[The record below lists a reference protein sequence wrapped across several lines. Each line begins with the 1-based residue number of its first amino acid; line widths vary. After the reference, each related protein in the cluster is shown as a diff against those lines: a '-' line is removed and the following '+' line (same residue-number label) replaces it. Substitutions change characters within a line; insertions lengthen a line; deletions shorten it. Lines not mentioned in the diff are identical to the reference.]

1 MSTALARYLKDF
13 GEPQASQPSPT
24 LLPDFGS
31 EGPAFVE
38 DFAFPEEPAAAAA
51 PDLEA
56 LRQEAYA
63 EGYEA
68 ASVELT
74 TRHAEE
80 IEALREHYAQ
90 ELAQLRQAYDDEMAA
105 ILSKGLRAV
114 AETLSLSISENVAEC
129 LAPVL
134 QEDIARKS
142 VEAMAVL
149 VREAIVEGDAG
160 QIIVKGPLSL
170 FNILATE
177 MGEDA
182 SMLRHVE
189 AADLDLTVEQG
200 GSVLVTRLSAF
211 AASLKKVL
219 E

>member
-13 GEPQASQPSPT
+13 GEPPVPHASPEP
-24 LLPDFGS
+24 LPDFSS
-31 EGPAFVE
+31 EAPALSG
-38 DFAFPEEPAAAAA
+38 DFDFSDDLPAAG
-51 PDLEA
+51 PDLDS
-56 LRQEAYA
+56 LREEAYA
-63 EGYEA
+63 EGYET
-68 ASVELT
+68 ASVELS
-74 TRHAEE
+74 TRHAEQMAALQE
-80 IEALREHYAQ
+80 NHEAEMAALREAYEH
-90 ELAQLRQAYDDEMAA
+90 QAATRIAE
-105 ILSKGLRAV
+105 GLRALG
-114 AETLSLSISENVAEC
+114 EMISLRISEDVAHC

-134 QEDIARKS
+134 QEEIARKS

-149 VREAIVEGDAG
+149 VREAIRDGDVG

-182 SMLRHVE
+182 AMLRYIE